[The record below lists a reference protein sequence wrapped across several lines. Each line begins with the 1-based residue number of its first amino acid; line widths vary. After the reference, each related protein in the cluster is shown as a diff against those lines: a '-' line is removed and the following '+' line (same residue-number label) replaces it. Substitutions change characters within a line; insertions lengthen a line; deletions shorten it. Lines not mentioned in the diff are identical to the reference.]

1 MSGAVDPV
9 PRAVEVVDAPARK
22 KSGEDS
28 SRSHPTLEDVDHL
41 PKFSRR
47 RRSSHNQ
54 SHRKVDVHFFDPEG
68 VRELQRTYSRQ
79 SQQQSRSQLN
89 VHPNK
94 EDRRSVSTD
103 TTLASQA
110 SPFDLEKTL

>member
-9 PRAVEVVDAPARK
+9 PRAVDVVDAPARK

-68 VRELQRTYSRQ
+68 VDRLLGALHLRHRTPSRTKEEYVIDQ
-79 SQQQSRSQLN
+79 S
-89 VHPNK
+89 
-94 EDRRSVSTD
+94 
-103 TTLASQA
+103 
-110 SPFDLEKTL
+110 FDLARTLRHFMDE